1 MHRSASQV
9 ASPSAAAEA
18 GRRPLARRAERQ
30 DEMLAAVEVGL
41 WYCDLPFD
49 ELQWDRT
56 VKAHFW
62 LPPDARV
69 TIETFYEGLH
79 PDDRERTRSAIDHS
93 IAAHAPY
100 DIEYRTVAP
109 AGSPHAGAVRWLRA
123 IGNTFYDA
131 ADRPIRFD
139 GVTVDV
145 TAQKCAAEALRAAEE
160 RLREEAQLVE
170 TLHRIGAG
178 LAAEFDLDRIVQT
191 VTDESTRLTGA
202 QFGAFFYNVV
212 NEKGEAYTLY
222 TISGVPRE
230 HFSKFPMPRN
240 TLVFDPTFKGLGT
253 VRSDD
258 ITEDP
263 RYGQNP
269 PHYGMPKGHLPVV
282 SYLAVP
288 VRSHGGE
295 VIGGLFWGHK
305 TPGVFTERH
314 ERLVEGIAGWAA
326 LAMDNARLFEAQRR
340 ARAEAE
346 AARAEAEAA
355 NRAKSDFLAAM
366 SHDLRTPLNAIG
378 GYAQLLDLGVHGPV
392 TDAQREALA
401 RVRRAQEHLLTLIN
415 DILHFARIEAGKLEL
430 EIGAVDVESLLGE
443 LQTFIEPQAA
453 AKGLVFRCDRGPAGT
468 AVRADRERAA
478 QVLLNLLTNAVKFT
492 EPGGTVR
499 MSWRAEGDVVH
510 LAVADT
516 GRGIAVDRLAAI
528 FDPFV
533 QATSKVSER
542 TEGVGLGLAISRE
555 LARAMSGNLSV
566 ESEVGVGSTF
576 TLVLPKA

>member
-1 MHRSASQV
+1 
-9 ASPSAAAEA
+9 
-18 GRRPLARRAERQ
+18 
-30 DEMLAAVEVGL
+30 MLAAVDVGL

-49 ELQWDRT
+49 ELRWDRT
-56 VKAHFW
+56 VKEHFW

-69 TIETFYEGLH
+69 TIDTFYERIH
-79 PDDRERTRSAIDHS
+79 VEDRERTRQAIDRS
-93 IAAHAPY
+93 IVEHAQY

-109 AGSPHAGAVRWLRA
+109 PESPNVGDVRWVRA
-123 IGNTFYDA
+123 IGYTGYGA
-131 ADRPIRFD
+131 SGEPIRFD

-145 TAQKCAAEALRAAEE
+145 TAQKRVAEALQHAEQVQ
-160 RLREEAQLVE
+160 REEAQLVD
-170 TLHRIGAG
+170 TVQRIGSA
-178 LAAEFDLDRIVQT
+178 LAAEFDVVQT
-191 VTDESTRLTGA
+191 VTDETTRLTGA

-230 HFSKFPMPRN
+230 HFSQFPMPRN
-240 TLVFDPTFKGLGT
+240 TKVFDPTFKGTGI

-258 ITEDP
+258 ITKDP

-269 PHYGMPKGHLPVV
+269 PYYGKPKGHLPVV
-282 SYLAVP
+282 SYLATP
-288 VRSHGGE
+288 VRSHDGE
-295 VIGGLFWGHK
+295 VIGGLFFGHAE
-305 TPGVFTERH
+305 PAMFTARH
-314 ERLVEGIAGWAA
+314 ERLVDGIAGWAA

-378 GYAQLLDLGVHGPV
+378 GYAQLLELGVHGPV
-392 TDAQREALA
+392 TDAQLEALA

-415 DILHFARIEAGKLEL
+415 DILHFARIEAGKLSL
-430 EIGAVDVESLLGE
+430 EIAEVDVQALVAE
-443 LQTFIEPQAA
+443 LHAFIEPQAA
-453 AKGLVFRCDRGPAGT
+453 AKRLTFASDGGPSGAV
-468 AVRADRERAA
+468 VRADRERAA

-492 EPGGTVR
+492 EPGGEVR
-499 MSWRAEGDVVH
+499 TSWRTHDGVTQIT
-510 LAVADT
+510 VADT
-516 GRGIAVDRLAAI
+516 GRGIAADRLHAV

-533 QATSKVSER
+533 QAAAKVSER

-555 LARAMSGNLSV
+555 LARAMGGELSV
-566 ESEVGVGSTF
+566 VSRVGAGSTF
-576 TLVLPKA
+576 TLTLPRG